1 MINGLDINFQGRG
14 VHVHEHLLELIQML
28 QVYYKSKQ
36 MIKKERAPS
45 RSALH

>member
-1 MINGLDINFQGRG
+1 MVFT
-14 VHVHEHLLELIQML
+14 VHVHEHLLEMVQVL
-28 QVYYKSKQ
+28 QVYYKSEQ